1 MVTTRKNMM
10 YCLLLVVFCICTYA
24 YYQKTHK
31 EQTETTKG
39 AIASEYSD
47 NSISTTTSIS
57 VTEKT
62 KATDADLK
70 LSQTYTA
77 EINGKVVTVPVVS
90 KATSATDSASDT
102 ATAKAPQATIKQ
114 TIDLTPLLSEL
125 RPTWEIGVGYGKV
138 DGVSYIPLSVQRNY
152 ARDKAIEITVPLSL
166 SENLKVKGAV
176 VTHKWLI
183 K

>member
-1 MVTTRKNMM
+1 MLTRKSML
-10 YCLLLVVFCICTYA
+10 YCLLLLVVFCICTYA

-31 EQTETTKG
+31 EQVED

-47 NSISTTTSIS
+47 NLIYTTTAIS

-77 EINGKVVTVPVVS
+77 DINGKVVTVPVVS

-138 DGVSYIPLSVQRNY
+138 DGVSYIPLSIQRNY
-152 ARDKAIEITVPLSL
+152 AKDKAVEITVPLSL
-166 SENLKVKGAV
+166 SEKNVKGV
-176 VTHKWLI
+176 MVTHKWLI